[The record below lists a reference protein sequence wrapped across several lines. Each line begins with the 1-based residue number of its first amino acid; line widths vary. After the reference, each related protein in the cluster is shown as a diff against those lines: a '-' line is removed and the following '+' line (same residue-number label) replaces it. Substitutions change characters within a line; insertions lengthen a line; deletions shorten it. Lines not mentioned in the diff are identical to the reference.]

1 MKYSIVLPIK
11 VLGRVATDR
20 SPILQ
25 DVSPI
30 RPTNGFILFKFIG
43 LPSYRKFL
51 GISGC
56 EATGDRF
63 PISGLHEFIL
73 IAPKKELP
81 ILEDLVF
88 KNEEKIPFRLV
99 AEETLLDRNI
109 SEERGW
115 LKQQILKLAV
125 SSIVMTDHYLVVD
138 SDHFLTKPFGI
149 KDIFQNDK
157 VLYHTEPWQT
167 ENSDRYS
174 VNSEWWINSATILNQ
189 KELPINGLMSV
200 TPQVLITQVVKDLVG
215 YVSNTL
221 IHDPKNIDSTDAW
234 QKFLCER
241 NFTEFTLYWVFL
253 LKTNRTNLY
262 EETKTLW
269 AHDHE
274 VNVLRTECNKNKVG
288 NALKLQKTSFSVIQG
303 YIEQD
308 LLPFIKEFSRF
319 FEPKNSIFDAV
330 FLTASMLIPNR
341 QQSFSTDV
349 RFRQTLDTLNS
360 IKKRVP
366 NSYTILIEGT
376 KNLPESI
383 RRIYEYHYDHVI
395 YTDDLDISLYLDAP
409 NIGAGEMKLLELG
422 VDWLEKQDIKT
433 EVVFKLGARY
443 VLNDSFNI
451 NAFSKEF
458 FSFKKKYDESVK
470 SDVVITGLYSIPFP
484 LLKEFKSVLQKGP
497 VLLATCYPMI
507 EQLFIEVI
515 GQQKISFVETLGLEG
530 SLSYNKQFFSV

>member
-11 VLGRVATDR
+11 
-20 SPILQ
+20 ILQ
-25 DVSPI
+25 DAPPI

-51 GISGC
+51 DLSDL
-56 EATGDRF
+56 E
-63 PISGLHEFIL
+63 EFIL
-73 IAPKKELP
+73 ISPKKELP
-81 ILEDLVF
+81 ILEDLLS
-88 KNEEKIPFRLV
+88 KQEEKIPFRLV
-99 AEETLLDRNI
+99 AEETLLSRNV

-125 SSIVMTDHYLVVD
+125 CSIVKTDHYLLLD
-138 SDHFLTKPFGI
+138 SDLFLTKPFSAV
-149 KDIFQNDK
+149 DIFRGEK
-157 VLYHTEPWQT
+157 VLYHSEPWQT

-189 KELPINGLMSV
+189 KELPTEKLMSV
-200 TPQVLITQVVKDLVG
+200 TPQVLITKVVKELVE
-215 YVSNTL
+215 YITK
-221 IHDPKNIDSTDAW
+221 IIIPDPKNIDIDLW

-241 NFTEFTLYWVFL
+241 NFTEFTLYWIYL

-274 VNVLRTECNKNKVG
+274 VNVLRTECNKNKVRD
-288 NALKLQKTSFSVIQG
+288 ALVLKKTSFSVIQG

-308 LLPFIKEFSRF
+308 LLPFIKEFNRF
-319 FEPKNSIFDAV
+319 FEPGSLYDAV

-341 QQSFSTDV
+341 QQSFTPEE

-376 KNLPESI
+376 KNLPEPI
-383 RRIYEYHYDHVI
+383 RRVYEYHYDHVI
-395 YTDDLDISLYLDAP
+395 YTDDIDISVYVNAP

-422 VDWLEKQDIKT
+422 LDWLEKQDIKAKII
-433 EVVFKLGARY
+433 FKLGARY
-443 VLNDSFNI
+443 VLNDKFNI
-451 NAFSKEF
+451 DAFSKELYG
-458 FSFKKKYDESVK
+458 FKKRYDESVK
-470 SDVVITGLYSIPFP
+470 TDVVITGLYSIPFSR
-484 LLKEFKSVLQKGP
+484 LAEFKSILQKGP

-507 EQLFIEVI
+507 EQLFVELI
-515 GQQKISFVETLGLEG
+515 GGENIASVDTLGLEG
-530 SLSYNKQFFSV
+530 FLSYNKESFSV